1 MLIRAAWLLTV
12 DEPILLPRTYGLALV
27 QELHAKMNL
36 KMGDA
41 SVPNISCSS
50 LMGNIRIVED
60 FVEFDPSITYQLVI
74 CGLNTTATNAIT
86 NLDLTD
92 ALALLGAKFH
102 VQRQPD
108 EVSSYQELYH
118 DSIVLEPTPI
128 DRYTLNFLTPT
139 AFSQNRKYLP
149 LPLPQLMFHSWL
161 ERWNHFAPVYLG
173 GEELITYLDDATALT
188 QLRIQTRNVTIHR
201 GKIPGFTGVI
211 NLRISSI
218 DPLLA
223 NVANL
228 LLKYAPFSGTGIKTR
243 LGMGVTTTAEFK
255 SSRLTSE
262 DRSN

>member
-1 MLIRAAWLLTV
+1 MLIRATWLLNV
-12 DEPILLPRTYGLALV
+12 DEPVLLPRAYGLALV
-27 QELHAKMNL
+27 QDLHTKMNL
-36 KMGDA
+36 TMGDTPI
-41 SVPNISCSS
+41 PNISCSS
-50 LMGNIRIVED
+50 LIGNTRLVED
-60 FVEFDPSITYQLVI
+60 FVELEPSITYQLVL
-74 CGLNTTATNAIT
+74 CGLNTTATNAII

-92 ALALLGAKFH
+92 TLALLGAKFH

-108 EVSSYQELYH
+108 EVSSYEKLYH

-161 ERWNHFAPVYLG
+161 DRWNHFAPVYLG

-188 QLRIQTRNVTIHR
+188 QFRIQTRNVTIQR
-201 GKIPGFTGVI
+201 GKIPGFTGGV
-211 NLRISSI
+211 NLRLSSI

-228 LLKYAPFSGTGIKTR
+228 LLQYARFSGTGIKTR
-243 LGMGVTTTAEFK
+243 LGMG
-255 SSRLTSE
+255 LTMITE
-262 DRSN
+262 VKNNR